1 MMIKWNRLFKLESKQ
16 FARNRL
22 TWLGFSIFIV
32 IGLYAIWHGKATIDK
47 QREIIAQVDMAQSEQ
62 LETHLTHHADHEIGA
77 LLYYQFFYTKN
88 LPTDWAGFSIGQRD
102 INPYT
107 LKVRMLAVEGQL
119 YDTEL
124 TNPITLLSGNLDISF
139 VFIFL
144 LPLLVIALTFNV
156 LSAEQESG
164 VWAFV
169 ASQPVALHKVLYLKL
184 CVKFIALSLVIAT
197 LFVAA
202 VIIHKLP
209 VDMRLFVVVA
219 LVLAYLIFWFM
230 VVFFVITLKNSSN
243 INAVTLLSSWLFLL
257 VLIPSLSNVIIIRLF
272 PIPEALATT
281 VTQREAYH
289 EKWDMPKSVVMEP
302 FFASYPQYSH
312 YSIPEDRF
320 SYGWYY
326 AMMFAADSEAT
337 RSASELFDKLEKRQ
351 RASQWIGYFIPNLF
365 LQNTFNKIAKT
376 DLENHVAYL
385 KSVKAFHRRLSEFFY
400 PSIFEMD
407 LPHTINWDEL
417 PEFQLITTE

>member
-1 MMIKWNRLFKLESKQ
+1 
-16 FARNRL
+16 
-22 TWLGFSIFIV
+22 
-32 IGLYAIWHGKATIDK
+32 
-47 QREIIAQVDMAQSEQ
+47 
-62 LETHLTHHADHEIGA
+62 
-77 LLYYQFFYTKN
+77 
-88 LPTDWAGFSIGQRD
+88 
-102 INPYT
+102 
-107 LKVRMLAVEGQL
+107 MLAVEGQL

-169 ASQPVALHKVLYLKL
+169 ASQPVSLHKVLRLKL
-184 CVKFIALSLVIAT
+184 GVKFIALSLVIAT
-197 LFVAA
+197 LFVA
-202 VIIHKLP
+202 VVLINKLP
-209 VDMRLFVVVA
+209 IDMRLVVIVS
-219 LVLAYLIFWFM
+219 LVLAYLMFWFM
-230 VVFFVITLKNSSN
+230 VVFLVITLKNSSN

-257 VLIPSLSNVIIIRLF
+257 VLIPSLSNVIIIRMF

-302 FFASYPQYSH
+302 FYATYPEYSH

-326 AMMFAADSEAT
+326 AMMFAADSEAAQ
-337 RSASELFDKLEKRQ
+337 SATELFEKLEKRQ

-365 LQNTFNKIAKT
+365 LQNTFNRIAKT

-385 KSVKAFHRRLSEFFY
+385 KSVKAFHRRISEFFY